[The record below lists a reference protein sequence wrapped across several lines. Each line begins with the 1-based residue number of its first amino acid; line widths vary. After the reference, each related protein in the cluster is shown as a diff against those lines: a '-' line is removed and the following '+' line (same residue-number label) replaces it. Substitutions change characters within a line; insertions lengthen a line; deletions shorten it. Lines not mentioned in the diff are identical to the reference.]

1 MSDNL
6 SNWMVGGHR
15 ILFYWNPTRMY
26 MCNSFW
32 QNWPTILYFFLLEEA
47 AEFFSEPDP
56 DLIASARFQKLK
68 LDFLVAVE
76 KIRRE
81 AEITKAR
88 FQQSIHPPFPH
99 KGGQQSCAIVPNFSG
114 NSPSISVQSSIPEA
128 ESHSRTFPAVSTSLT
143 TIQTT
148 AGKAATSVAT
158 SQIYE
163 STASKF
169 LTCFH
174 FHVLVKCMNPWEES
188 KSFTEMYF
196 DSGVKWI
203 ETQSFM

>member
-26 MCNSFW
+26 ICVIHFDRIDQQSC
-32 QNWPTILYFFLLEEA
+32 IFFLLEEA

-68 LDFLVAVE
+68 LDFLVAVK

-114 NSPSISVQSSIPEA
+114 NSPSISVQSSIPKA

-174 FHVLVKCMNPWEES
+174 FHVLVKCMNP
-188 KSFTEMYF
+188 
-196 DSGVKWI
+196 
-203 ETQSFM
+203 